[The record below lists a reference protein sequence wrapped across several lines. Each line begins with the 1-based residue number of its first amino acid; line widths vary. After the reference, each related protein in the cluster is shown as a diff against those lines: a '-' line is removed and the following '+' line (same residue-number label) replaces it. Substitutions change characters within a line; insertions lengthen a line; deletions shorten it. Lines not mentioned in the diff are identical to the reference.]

1 MDGGEGD
8 SNSKLPSQQ
17 QSGASLIQEA
27 EYFIYHKNLVDAV
40 NNPSTKTEFE
50 NQINYLTNK

>member
-1 MDGGEGD
+1 MDGEGD
-8 SNSKLPSQQ
+8 SNSKIPGQQ
-17 QSGASLIQEA
+17 PATALIEEA

-40 NNPSTKTEFE
+40 SNTNTKTEFE